1 MIASPLPSDA
11 GTPTLAVQPLRPAAP
26 GNLPLVASSQ
36 LFCQGSPVRIE
47 HAGQIYQL
55 RVTRENRLILTK

>member
-1 MIASPLPSDA
+1 MAETTTELPTLKVCPATEPVPGSLPLIASR
-11 GTPTLAVQPLRPAAP
+11 QI
-26 GNLPLVASSQ
+26 
-36 LFCQGSPVRIE
+36 FCQGNTVRIE